1 MRIIVAND
9 MSNWQWLLDAG
20 VAGLLVATLWRA
32 YRLELALASLRR
44 DRGALEAL
52 TTTFDVST
60 RQAQGGID
68 RLRELAD
75 SAGRRVEQQSATAL
89 GLKDD
94 LALLIERGERLAERM
109 DHATRAARTMLPARP
124 VVPEPPRRAPPRTE
138 ALREPVRESLRESLG
153 EPVRVRSQAER
164 DLLMALQANR

>member
-1 MRIIVAND
+1 
-9 MSNWQWLLDAG
+9 
-20 VAGLLVATLWRA
+20 LWRA
-32 YRLELALASLRR
+32 YRLEQALAALRR
-44 DRGALEAL
+44 DRGALETL
-52 TTTFDVST
+52 TTTFDVSA

-109 DHATRAARTMLPARP
+109 DHATRAARATQPARVAAAEPARP
-124 VVPEPPRRAPPRTE
+124 IPPRA
-138 ALREPVRESLRESLG
+138 EPVRELAR

-164 DLLMALQANR
+164 DLLMALQASR